1 MQKLSKQNPIG
12 SQLLMSCAS
21 NPKSLSNGRWRFTL
35 FGLRYQSNRRNRR
48 KSAIHFHLKTNP
60 AFEENECDA
69 HNLYHSYEEQIKMK
83 NIIIIIIIFL
93 LSVVSMKRKLSL
105 NPKNIKRREKAR
117 QKRESLIYKNIVIKN
132 NEESIKRNK
141 RRLIQN
147 RVLAAR
153 RAQKM

>member
-1 MQKLSKQNPIG
+1 
-12 SQLLMSCAS
+12 MSHCS
-21 NPKSLSNGRWRFTL
+21 VT
-35 FGLRYQSNRRNRR
+35 NRRNRS

-60 AFEENECDA
+60 ASEENECDA
-69 HNLYHSYEEQIKMK
+69 HNLYHSYQEQFKMK
-83 NIIIIIIIFL
+83 NISIIIIIISF